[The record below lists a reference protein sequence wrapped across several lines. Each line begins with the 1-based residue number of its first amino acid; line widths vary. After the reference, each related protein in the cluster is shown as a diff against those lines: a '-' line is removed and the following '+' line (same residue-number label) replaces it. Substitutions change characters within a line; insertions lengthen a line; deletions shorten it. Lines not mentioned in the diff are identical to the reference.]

1 MATYTEL
8 KKQLSSD
15 AGLGAQKQVANTT
28 DLEVTGNKAGD
39 LAYATTSNKLLF
51 FNGSSWL
58 TIGTPTNATPTI
70 SAGGDAEYTLE
81 TDGTAVVVTI
91 TASDVEQG
99 TNLTYTYSVTA
110 GSLTNGG
117 GTTATVVQ
125 GTGSNTNQFTI
136 TPTTNPDYEGTFSLT
151 FTVSDGINT
160 ATSLSAF
167 TLTFETAGLNFLIYK
182 QTAGSPVISPS
193 VKNLTTTAT
202 NNPIT
207 LSQGFKAGT
216 GGQRYGTDS
225 IAPVSYT
232 HLTLPTKRIV

>member
-99 TNLTYTYSVTA
+99 TNLTYTHSVTA

-117 GTTATVVQ
+117 GATATVVQ
-125 GTGSNTNQFTI
+125 GTGSNTCLLYT
-136 TPTTNPDYEGTFSLT
+136 
-151 FTVSDGINT
+151 
-160 ATSLSAF
+160 
-167 TLTFETAGLNFLIYK
+167 
-182 QTAGSPVISPS
+182 SPS
-193 VKNLTTTAT
+193 
-202 NNPIT
+202 P
-207 LSQGFKAGT
+207 
-216 GGQRYGTDS
+216 RDS
-225 IAPVSYT
+225 
-232 HLTLPTKRIV
+232 